1 MTYGL
6 AMIVRDGMG
15 DLPRTLAAARRYISS
30 WTICDTGSTDGSQ
43 AYIRETMADI
53 PGELYEDE
61 WRDFGHNRS
70 LAFARARGTAQFL
83 LAMDADMA
91 ITIRDGF
98 VPDPKVDA
106 YLIEMGNHTS
116 FSYRLPLV
124 LRGDLPW
131 RSEGRVHEYTC
142 LADGAGYN
150 PVPTDGITIDML
162 AIDRSSPEKYA
173 MHAALLEE
181 SLAENPDNPRDQ
193 YYLAQTYSSLGDPRA
208 RAEFLKRAEM
218 GGYDAEV
225 FYARFRAAMLAPT
238 WEQRRDELTVA
249 WESRPW
255 RMEPLVALAREYN
268 AHGQHHMAYQLV
280 SIIPPQNPDILFV
293 HVDCWIW
300 GLKME
305 RHIAAWWVGRPAESK
320 VLGQELLSIP
330 TLPAHIRNQVM
341 SNLTFCENV

>member
-6 AMIVRDGMG
+6 VSIVKDVAA
-15 DLPRTLAAARRYISS
+15 DLPRTLAAAKRYISS
-30 WTICDTGSTDGSQ
+30 WTIIDTGSTDGTQ
-43 AYIRETMADI
+43 DIVRETLRDI
-53 PGELYEDE
+53 PGTLTERP
-61 WRDFGHNRS
+61 WVNFGHNRS
-70 LAFARARGTAQFL
+70 EAFKAARGTADWL

-91 ITIRDGF
+91 VTIRDGF
-98 VPDPKVDA
+98 IPDPKVDA
-106 YLIEMGNHTS
+106 YLIEMGDHTS

-131 RSEGRVHEYTC
+131 ASFGRVHEYTAR
-142 LADGAGYN
+142 ADGIGYN

-208 RAEFLKRAEM
+208 RDEFLKRAGM

-255 RMEPLVALAREYN
+255 RIEPLVALAREYN

-280 SIIPPQNPDILFV
+280 SLIPPQNPDILFV
-293 HVDCWIW
+293 HRDCWIW

-305 RHIAAWWVGRPAESK
+305 KSIAAWWVGRKAEARM
-320 VLGQELLSIP
+320 LCDELLADKRTP
-330 TLPAHIRNQVM
+330 EHIRAQVAI
-341 SNLTFCENV
+341 NREFP